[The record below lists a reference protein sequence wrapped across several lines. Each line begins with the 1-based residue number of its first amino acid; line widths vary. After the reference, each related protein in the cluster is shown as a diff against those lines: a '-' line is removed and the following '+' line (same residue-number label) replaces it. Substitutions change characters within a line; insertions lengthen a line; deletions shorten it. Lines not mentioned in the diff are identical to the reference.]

1 MLEFSFTFLELVRR
15 LRPARRYDDPFLS
28 VVPVIL
34 GPLVSSV
41 DSLLSKAPVSL
52 AVEFMLCLL
61 ASTSLERSCSRRP
74 NTFFVRFCCCY
85 GLSPPVCAALLV
97 RRLNRPSPSGLKFY
111 PEFLM
116 RLGRTEA
123 RLGDSRGA
131 GDTFLYLLCIDSC

>member
-1 MLEFSFTFLELVRR
+1 MLELSFTFLELVSL

-28 VVPVIL
+28 LVPVIL

-41 DSLLSKAPVSL
+41 DSLLSRAPVSL
-52 AVEFMLCLL
+52 AVEFILYLL
-61 ASTSLERSCSRRP
+61 ASTSLESSCSRRP
-74 NTFFVRFCCCY
+74 NTFLVILCC

-97 RRLNRPSPSGLKFY
+97 RRLKRPSPSGLKFY

-116 RLGRTEA
+116 RLGSTEA

-131 GDTFLYLLCIDSC
+131 GDTFLYLCIDSC

>member
-1 MLEFSFTFLELVRR
+1 MLEFSFTFLELVSL
-15 LRPARRYDDPFLS
+15 LRPASRYEDPFLS
-28 VVPVIL
+28 LVPMFL

-41 DSLLSKAPVSL
+41 DSLLTRAPVSL

-61 ASTSLERSCSRRP
+61 ASSSLESSCSLRP
-74 NTFFVRFCCCY
+74 KTFLVRLC
-85 GLSPPVCAALLV
+85 GLSPPVWAALLV
-97 RRLNRPSPSGLKFY
+97 RRLSRPSPSGLKFY

-131 GDTFLYLLCIDSC
+131 GDTFLYLWIDGC